1 MHIPKYTP
9 HPHQPRNVNLV
20 HQAEQDASSFNKRFA
35 ILLTKGVG
43 TMTCAYLFAIIA
55 ILGFPLLPFGP
66 LATQL
71 VQWTSQTFIQLTMLS
86 VIMVGQGLLGRKAEL
101 QSDESYNT
109 TMKVYAD
116 IESIM
121 KHLDDQDALILKIVE
136 KIETQDILIPKIIE
150 KLEAIESKST
160 A

>member
-1 MHIPKYTP
+1 MPKYTP

-20 HQAEQDASSFNKRFA
+20 HKAEQETASFNTRFA

-43 TMTCAYLFAIIA
+43 TMACAYVFALIA

-86 VIMVGQGLLGRKAEL
+86 VIMVGQAVLGRKAEL
-101 QSDESYNT
+101 QAEESYNT

-136 KIETQDILIPKIIE
+136 KIE
-150 KLEAIESKST
+150 AMESKNI

>member
-1 MHIPKYTP
+1 MHMPMYKP
-9 HPHQPRNVNLV
+9 HPHQPRNINLV
-20 HQAEQDASSFNKRFA
+20 HKAEQEASSFNTRFA

-43 TMTCAYLFAIIA
+43 TMACAYLFAFIA
-55 ILGFPLLPFGP
+55 ILGFPLLPFGS

-86 VIMVGQGLLGRKAEL
+86 VIMVGQSVLGRKAEL
-101 QSDESYNT
+101 QAEESYNT

-116 IESIM
+116 ISTIM

-136 KIETQDILIPKIIE
+136 KLEVQDALIPKIVE
-150 KLEAIESKST
+150 KLETIESKNI

>member
-1 MHIPKYTP
+1 MEIRMRKYTP
-9 HPHQPRNVNLV
+9 HPHQPRNVNHV
-20 HQAEQDASSFNKRFA
+20 QKAEQESSNFNTRFA

-43 TMTCAYLFAIIA
+43 TMVCAYIFAFIA

-66 LATQL
+66 IATQL

-86 VIMVGQGLLGRKAEL
+86 VIMVGQAVLGRKAEL
-101 QSDESYNT
+101 QSEESYNT

-121 KHLDDQDALILKIVE
+121 KHLDDQDTLILKIV
-136 KIETQDILIPKIIE
+136 Q
-150 KLEAIESKST
+150 KLEAIESKNT

>member
-1 MHIPKYTP
+1 MEEFGMSKYIP

-20 HQAEQDASSFNKRFA
+20 HKAEQESSSFNKRFA
-35 ILLTKGVG
+35 ILLTRGVG
-43 TMTCAYLFAIIA
+43 TMVCAYIFAFIA

-66 LATQL
+66 TATQL

-86 VIMVGQGLLGRKAEL
+86 VIMVGQAVLGRRGEL
-101 QSDESYNT
+101 QAEESFNT
-109 TMKVYAD
+109 TKKVYAD

-121 KHLDDQDALILKIVE
+121 KHLDDQDALILKI
-136 KIETQDILIPKIIE
+136 IQ
-150 KLEAIESKST
+150 KLEALENKNT

>member
-1 MHIPKYTP
+1 MPKYTP
-9 HPHQPRNVNLV
+9 HPHQPRNINLV
-20 HQAEQDASSFNKRFA
+20 HKAEQEASSFNTRFA

-43 TMTCAYLFAIIA
+43 TMVCAYIFAFIA

-66 LATQL
+66 QALLL

-86 VIMVGQGLLGRKAEL
+86 VIMVGQAVLGRKSEL
-101 QSDESYNT
+101 QAEESFNT
-109 TMKVYAD
+109 TKKVYAD

-121 KHLDDQDALILKIVE
+121 KHLDDQDASILKIVE
-136 KIETQDILIPKIIE
+136 K
-150 KLEAIESKST
+150 LEAQDGLILKIVQKLDARESENT